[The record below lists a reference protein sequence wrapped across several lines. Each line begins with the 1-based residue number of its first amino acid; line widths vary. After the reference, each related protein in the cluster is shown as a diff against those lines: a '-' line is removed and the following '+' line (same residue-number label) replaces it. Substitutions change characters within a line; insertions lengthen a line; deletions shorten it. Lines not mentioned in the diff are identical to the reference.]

1 MLGSF
6 TFLAAPASGGSSTSG
21 LLITLLLMAA
31 VFYFLLIR
39 PQQRRMRAQR
49 QLMSSIAVGDDVVT
63 VGGIHGAVRELDDDE
78 AVLEIADGVEVRFLR
93 SAISRKLSYDDE
105 AYEDEPEEE
114 EEGAGEQ
121 S

>member
-1 MLGSF
+1 
-6 TFLAAPASGGSSTSG
+6 
-21 LLITLLLMAA
+21 MAA

-39 PQQRRMRAQR
+39 PQQRRTRAQR
-49 QLMSSIAVGDDVVT
+49 ELTASIAVGDDVVT
-63 VGGIHGAVRELDDDE
+63 IGGIHGTVRELDDDE
-78 AVLEIADGVEVRFLR
+78 AILEIADGVEVRFLR
-93 SAISRKLSYDDE
+93 SAISRKLSYDEE